1 MVITFFYLRKNDYL
15 CTMNVET
22 LNKYCENGLLYKQ
35 THPTLP
41 LTIWNYTE
49 KVQYEGLWDEVTVQC
64 RGLITE
70 DTTGKVLVRPFK
82 KFFNYEE
89 VVGKGVIPSKGD
101 YVYVQEKMDGSL
113 GILFYYERELTYKE
127 RYKLWFSN
135 NYETG
140 LEYCEDNVPDFDN
153 KYYTSTPKTKGEW
166 IMATRGSF
174 TSEQSIR
181 GMEIL
186 KRKYSVF
193 DRAWLQ
199 EYAYLVEIIYP
210 ENRIVVDY
218 GKEKITFLS
227 VVLNEGFTG
236 WKPTD
241 EPELHW
247 TMSCSIFAA
256 NGIKKSDI
264 VKTEQYFNFSD
275 ELYQSLK
282 EKNENN
288 KEGFVLRFFP
298 GNFRMKIKF
307 EDYVRLHK
315 IMTNLSTTAVWE
327 VLSNGGSMDEILKD
341 VPDEFYDKIKE
352 YEKELRFSFDTINRE
367 YGWIF
372 NKIRNVYFDVHEK
385 EFNRAEFAELA
396 KRYKY
401 PSILFALL
409 DGKDISPIIWKIVKP
424 KFKKL

>member
-1 MVITFFYLRKNDYL
+1 
-15 CTMNVET
+15 MNVET

-70 DTTGKVLVRPFK
+70 NTTGKVLVRPFA

-89 VVGKGVIPSKGD
+89 VVDKNVIPLKGD

-113 GILFYYERELTYKE
+113 GILFCYE
-127 RYKLWFSN
+127 
-135 NYETG
+135 G
-140 LEYCEDNVPDFDN
+140 Q
-153 KYYTSTPKTKGEW
+153 W

-174 TSEQSIR
+174 TSEQAIR

-186 KRKYSVF
+186 KKRYPVF

-199 EYAYLVEIIYP
+199 EYTYLVEIIYP

-227 VVLNEGFTG
+227 VVLNEG
-236 WKPTD
+236 WKWEPTD
-241 EPELHW
+241 ETELHW
-247 TMSCSIFAA
+247 TMACSIFAS

-264 VKTEQYFNFSD
+264 VKTEQHFNFSD
-275 ELYQSLK
+275 ELYKSLK

-327 VLSNGGSMDEILKD
+327 VLSNGGTMDDLLKD
-341 VPDEFYDKIKE
+341 VPDEFYDKIRE
-352 YEKELRFSFDTINRE
+352 YENELVGQHDTLMNE
-367 YGWIF
+367 YEWIF
-372 NKIRNVYFDVHEK
+372 NKIRNVYFETHQK
-385 EFNRAEFAELA
+385 EFNRPEFAELA
-396 KRYKY
+396 KRYKH
-401 PSILFALL
+401 PSLLFGLL
-409 DGKDISPIIWKIVKP
+409 DGKDVSPTIWKLIRP
-424 KFKKL
+424 EFCKL

>member
-1 MVITFFYLRKNDYL
+1 
-15 CTMNVET
+15 MNVET

-101 YVYVQEKMDGSL
+101 YVYIQEKMDGSL
-113 GILFYYERELTYKE
+113 GILFCYE
-127 RYKLWFSN
+127 
-135 NYETG
+135 
-140 LEYCEDNVPDFDN
+140 
-153 KYYTSTPKTKGEW
+153 GEW
-166 IMATRGSF
+166 IMTTRGSF

-199 EYAYLVEIIYP
+199 EYVYLVEIIYP

-227 VVLNEGFTG
+227 VVLNEG
-236 WKPTD
+236 WKWEPTD
-241 EPELHW
+241 ETELHW
-247 TMSCSIFAA
+247 TMACSIFAA

-264 VKTEQYFNFSD
+264 VKTEQHFNFSD

-352 YEKELRFSFDTINRE
+352 YENELVSQFNILKRE
-367 YGWIF
+367 YEYIF
-372 NKIRNVYFDVHEK
+372 MTFQALGLRDGGRRK
-385 EFNRAEFAELA
+385 EFAEQAL
-396 KRYKY
+396 KVKY

-424 KFKKL
+424 EFKKL